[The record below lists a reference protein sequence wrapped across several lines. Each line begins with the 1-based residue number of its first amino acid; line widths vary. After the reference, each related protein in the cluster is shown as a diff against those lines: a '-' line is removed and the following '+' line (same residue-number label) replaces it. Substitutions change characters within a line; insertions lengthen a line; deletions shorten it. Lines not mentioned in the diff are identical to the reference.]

1 MVHPVSVR
9 FRDHRVAEGLRSEA
23 ATSAASVSALAE
35 ELIDEGLRMR
45 RHPLI
50 AFRGGPSGRRAA
62 LVGGPDIW
70 EVVDGVVGGDVPVP
84 VRVQRAAEIFGLP
97 PEVVDAAF
105 AYYAEFPSEIDA
117 RIEANRRAADE
128 AEVLWRRRR
137 GLLQR

>member
-1 MVHPVSVR
+1 M
-9 FRDHRVAEGLRSEA
+9 
-23 ATSAASVSALAE
+23 
-35 ELIDEGLRMR
+35 
-45 RHPLI
+45 
-50 AFRGGPSGRRAA
+50 
-62 LVGGPDIW
+62 
-70 EVVDGVVGGDVPVP
+70 GGDVPVP
-84 VRVQRAAEIFGLP
+84 ERVQRAAEIFGLP